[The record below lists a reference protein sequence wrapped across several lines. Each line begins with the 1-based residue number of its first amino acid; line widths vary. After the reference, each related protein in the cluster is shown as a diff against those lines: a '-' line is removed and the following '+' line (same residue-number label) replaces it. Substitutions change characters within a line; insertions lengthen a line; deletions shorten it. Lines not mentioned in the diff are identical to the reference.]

1 MDIGL
6 SSYDELLLIEPTCV
20 SCPKSQEVSLEMKI
34 GGFRTSRRA
43 VSPVIATL
51 LMIAIA
57 VAAGILVYVWSMGI
71 VGTLQSSGGQQ
82 TKQQL
87 VMEAYSALGGTSWIF
102 NLRNPG
108 SATLQVA
115 AVYVNGTSCT
125 FTPTTLTIQPA
136 KSAQVTVSVSGLS
149 GLTLGVGYPIKIV
162 TVDGAVFTFT
172 VIYGRSE

>member
-1 MDIGL
+1 
-6 SSYDELLLIEPTCV
+6 
-20 SCPKSQEVSLEMKI
+20 MKI
-34 GGFRTSRRA
+34 RPFKMNRKA

-57 VAAGILVYVWSMGI
+57 VASGTLVYVWSMGI

-87 VMEAYSALGGTSWIF
+87 MMEAYSALDTTSWIL

-108 SATLQVA
+108 SSSLQIS
-115 AVYVNGTSCT
+115 AVYISGVSCT
-125 FTPTTLTIQPA
+125 FLPNNPTLAPSGTQKLT
-136 KSAQVTVSVSGLS
+136 VTVSDVT
-149 GLTLGVGYPIKIV
+149 GLTMGVGYPVKII
-162 TVDGAVFTFT
+162 TLDGAVFTFT

>member
-1 MDIGL
+1 MN
-6 SSYDELLLIEPTCV
+6 
-20 SCPKSQEVSLEMKI
+20 
-34 GGFRTSRRA
+34 RRA

-57 VAAGILVYVWSMGI
+57 VASGTLVYVWSMGI

-87 VMEAYSALGGTSWIF
+87 MMEAYKATGTEWTF

-108 SATLQVA
+108 SATLTIA

-125 FTPTTLTIQPA
+125 FTP
-136 KSAQVTVSVSGLS
+136 SS
-149 GLTLGVGYPIKIV
+149 LTLGPATAGALKVTIASGFSQGVGYPVKIV

-172 VIYGRSE
+172 VIAGRSE

>member
-1 MDIGL
+1 MN
-6 SSYDELLLIEPTCV
+6 
-20 SCPKSQEVSLEMKI
+20 
-34 GGFRTSRRA
+34 RRA

-57 VAAGILVYVWSMGI
+57 VASGTLVYVWSMGI

-87 VMEAYSALGGTSWIF
+87 IMEAYKATSTATGTTWTL

-108 SATLQVA
+108 SATLTVA
-115 AVYVNGTSCT
+115 AVYVNGEKCDLPASA
-125 FTPTTLTIQPA
+125 FTLGPSTAGSLVVTI
-136 KSAQVTVSVSGLS
+136 KSELVQ
-149 GLTLGVGYPIKIV
+149 GVGYPVKII

-172 VIYGRSE
+172 VIAGRSE

>member
-1 MDIGL
+1 MN
-6 SSYDELLLIEPTCV
+6 
-20 SCPKSQEVSLEMKI
+20 
-34 GGFRTSRRA
+34 RRA

-57 VAAGILVYVWSMGI
+57 VASGTLVYVWSMGI

-87 VMEAYSALGGTSWIF
+87 MMEAYQATGTTTWTF

-108 SATLQVA
+108 SATLTVA
-115 AVYVNGTSCT
+115 AVYVSGTSCT
-125 FTPTTLTIQPA
+125 TFTPSPFTLGPSTAGPLVVTIP
-136 KSAQVTVSVSGLS
+136 TGLV
-149 GLTLGVGYPIKIV
+149 LVQGVGYPVKII

-172 VIYGRSE
+172 VIAGRSE

>member
-1 MDIGL
+1 MN
-6 SSYDELLLIEPTCV
+6 
-20 SCPKSQEVSLEMKI
+20 
-34 GGFRTSRRA
+34 RRA

-57 VAAGILVYVWSMGI
+57 VASGTLVYVWSMGI

-87 VMEAYSALGGTSWIF
+87 IMEAYKATGTIDWTL

-108 SATLQVA
+108 STTLTVA
-115 AVYVNGTSCT
+115 AVYVEGTSWT
-125 FTPTTLTIQPA
+125 EFTPKPFTLGPSTA
-136 KSAQVTVSVSGLS
+136 GALQVKIPTGVVLVQ
-149 GLTLGVGYPIKIV
+149 GVGYPVKII

-172 VIYGRSE
+172 VIAGRSE

>member
-1 MDIGL
+1 MN
-6 SSYDELLLIEPTCV
+6 
-20 SCPKSQEVSLEMKI
+20 
-34 GGFRTSRRA
+34 RRA

-57 VAAGILVYVWSMGI
+57 VASGTLVYVWSMGI

-87 VMEAYSALGGTSWIF
+87 IMEAYKATGTATSSIWTL

-108 SATLQVA
+108 SATLTVA
-115 AVYVNGTSCT
+115 AVYVNGEKCDLPASA
-125 FTPTTLTIQPA
+125 FTLVPSDAKALLVTI
-136 KSAQVTVSVSGLS
+136 KSDLVQ
-149 GLTLGVGYPIKIV
+149 GVGYPVKIV

-172 VIYGRSE
+172 VIAGRSE

>member
-1 MDIGL
+1 MN
-6 SSYDELLLIEPTCV
+6 
-20 SCPKSQEVSLEMKI
+20 
-34 GGFRTSRRA
+34 RRA

-57 VAAGILVYVWSMGI
+57 VASGTLVYVWSMGI

-87 VMEAYSALGGTSWIF
+87 IMEAYKATGTATGTPWTL

-108 SATLQVA
+108 SATLTVA
-115 AVYVNGTSCT
+115 AVYVSGTSCT
-125 FTPTTLTIQPA
+125 FAPTAGPGAFTLAPSTAGALLVTI
-136 KSAQVTVSVSGLS
+136 TGLS
-149 GLTLGVGYPIKIV
+149 LSEGVGYPVKIV

-172 VIYGRSE
+172 VIAGRSE